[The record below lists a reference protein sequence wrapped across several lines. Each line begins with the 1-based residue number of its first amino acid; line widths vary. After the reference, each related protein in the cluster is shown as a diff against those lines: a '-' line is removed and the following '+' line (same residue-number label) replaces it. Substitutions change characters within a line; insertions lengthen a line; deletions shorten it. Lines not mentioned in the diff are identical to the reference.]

1 MNATVK
7 TFRGRDP
14 KSALDAVKASLGD
27 QAIILNTRE
36 VGGLWGKREIEIT
49 AVQSGG
55 EVPTKSSR
63 RPHDV
68 ESEVSALRRIV
79 EDLRA
84 EVRGN
89 RAEPKS
95 MSMTARP
102 EAARP
107 EKEGPTPTGRL
118 QQRLIERGV
127 EATLATEIA
136 REALRTAEGPSEK
149 DTTAALR
156 QTLRTRL
163 ASARP
168 PWEGEGRRLVALVG
182 PTGVGKTTT
191 IAKIA
196 AHALLDSRLKVSLV
210 TVDTYRIGASEHIQ
224 RYGEI
229 MNIPTHV
236 ARDEAGL
243 REAIFR
249 SGDAHLVL
257 VDTAGR
263 SDPAALAA
271 QAQLLRK
278 VEGIECH
285 LVVSAATGA
294 REIRAAAKRFHGY
307 QPQRLIFSKLDES
320 DGPGSIL
327 SAATETRVAISCV
340 TDGQRVPE
348 DIHPASGQSLVDR
361 LLGIGG

>member
-1 MNATVK
+1 MNAIVK

-14 KSALDAVKASLGD
+14 QSALDAVKASLGD
-27 QAIILNTRE
+27 EAIILNTRE

-49 AVQSGG
+49 AVKSGDDVPQS
-55 EVPTKSSR
+55 KKR
-63 RPHDV
+63 RPMDM
-68 ESEVSALRRIV
+68 ETEVAALRRIV

-84 EVRGN
+84 EIRGN

-95 MSMTARP
+95 MSQ
-102 EAARP
+102 AASPRID
-107 EKEGPTPTGRL
+107 TPAPAPVGKL
-118 QQRLIERGV
+118 QLRLIERGV
-127 EATLATEIA
+127 EPNLASEIS
-136 REALRTAEGPSEK
+136 RETMRGAGGAGEK
-149 DTTAALR
+149 DISAALR
-156 QTLRTRL
+156 QALRTRL
-163 ASARP
+163 SAGRS
-168 PWEGEGRRLVALVG
+168 PWEGEERRLVALVG

-196 AHALLDSRLKVSLV
+196 AHAILDSRLKVSLV

-229 MNIPTHV
+229 MNVPTHV
-236 ARDEAGL
+236 ARDEASL

-257 VDTAGR
+257 IDTAGR
-263 SDPAALAA
+263 SDAAALAA
-271 QAQLLRK
+271 QAQLLHK
-278 VEGIECH
+278 VEGVECH
-285 LVVSAATGA
+285 LVLSAASGA
-294 REIRAAAKRFHGY
+294 REIRAAAKRFHAY
-307 QPQRLIFSKLDES
+307 KAQRLIFSKLDES

-327 SAATETRVAISCV
+327 SATTETNLAISCV

-361 LLGIGG
+361 VLGHGG

>member
-1 MNATVK
+1 MNAIVK

-27 QAIILNTRE
+27 EAIILNTRE

-49 AVQSGG
+49 AVKSGD
-55 EVPTKSSR
+55 EVPQNKKR
-63 RPHDV
+63 RPMDV
-68 ESEVSALRRIV
+68 ESEVAALRRIV

-84 EVRGN
+84 EIHGH

-95 MSMTARP
+95 MQARN
-102 EAARP
+102 E
-107 EKEGPTPTGRL
+107 TPAPVSRV
-118 QQRLIERGV
+118 QQRLLERGV
-127 EATLATEIA
+127 EPALAGEIA
-136 REALRTAEGPSEK
+136 REAMRGSGGASDK
-149 DTTAALR
+149 DVAVALR
-156 QTLRTRL
+156 QALRTRL
-163 ASARP
+163 SSGRC
-168 PWEGEGRRLVALVG
+168 PWEGEDRRLVALVG

-196 AHALLDSRLKVSLV
+196 AHAILDSRLKVSLV

-229 MNIPTHV
+229 MNVPTHV
-236 ARDEAGL
+236 ARDEASL

-257 VDTAGR
+257 IDTAGR
-263 SDPAALAA
+263 SDAAALAA
-271 QAQLLRK
+271 QAQLLHK

-285 LVVSAATGA
+285 LVLSAASGA
-294 REIRAAAKRFHGY
+294 REIRAAAKRFHAY
-307 QPQRLIFSKLDES
+307 KAQRLIFSKLDES

-327 SAATETRVAISCV
+327 SGTTEANVAISCV

-361 LLGIGG
+361 VLGNGG

>member
-1 MNATVK
+1 MNAIVK

-14 KSALDAVKASLGD
+14 KSALDAVKASLGKE
-27 QAIILNTRE
+27 AIILNTRE

-49 AVQSGG
+49 AVRSGD
-55 EVPTKSSR
+55 EIPEKKQ
-63 RPHDV
+63 RPMDV
-68 ESEVSALRRIV
+68 ESEVATLRRIV

-84 EVRGN
+84 EVLSN

-95 MSMTARP
+95 MSARS
-102 EAARP
+102 
-107 EKEGPTPTGRL
+107 EGLVPGPAGRL
-118 QQRLIERGV
+118 QQRLIDRGV
-127 EATLATEIA
+127 EAQLAAEIA
-136 REALRTAEGPSEK
+136 REAIRNSTGAGEK
-149 DTTAALR
+149 NFAAALR
-156 QTLRTRL
+156 QALRARL
-163 ASARP
+163 SSARP
-168 PWEGEGRRLVALVG
+168 PWEGNERRVIALIG

-196 AHALLDSRLKVSLV
+196 AHAILDSRLKVSLV

-229 MNIPTHV
+229 MNVPTHV
-236 ARDEAGL
+236 ARDEGSL

-263 SDPAALAA
+263 SDPTALAA

-278 VEGIECH
+278 VGGIECH
-285 LVVSAATGA
+285 LVLSAASGA
-294 REIRAAAKRFHGY
+294 REIRAAAKRFHDY
-307 QPQRLIFSKLDES
+307 QAERIIFSKLDES

-327 SAATETRVAISCV
+327 SATLENKSAISCI

-348 DIHPASGQSLVDR
+348 DIHPASGQSLVDCV
-361 LLGIGG
+361 LGNGG

>member
-1 MNATVK
+1 MSAIVK

-49 AVQSGG
+49 AVKSGDD
-55 EVPTKSSR
+55 VPQNKKR
-63 RPHDV
+63 RSVDV
-68 ESEVSALRRIV
+68 ETEVAALRRIV

-84 EVRGN
+84 EIHGS

-95 MSMTARP
+95 MSMSARVDAP
-102 EAARP
+102 AP
-107 EKEGPTPTGRL
+107 QSKV

-127 EATLATEIA
+127 EPTLAGEIA
-136 REALRTAEGPSEK
+136 REAMRGSGGATEK
-149 DTTAALR
+149 DLTVALR
-156 QTLRTRL
+156 QALRTRL
-163 ASARP
+163 SSGRS
-168 PWEGEGRRLVALVG
+168 PWEGEDRRLLALVG

-196 AHALLDSRLKVSLV
+196 AHAILDSRLKVSLV

-229 MNIPTHV
+229 MNVPTHV
-236 ARDEAGL
+236 ARDEASL

-257 VDTAGR
+257 IDTAGR
-263 SDPAALAA
+263 SDAAALAA
-271 QAQLLRK
+271 QAQLLHK
-278 VEGIECH
+278 VGGIECH
-285 LVVSAATGA
+285 LVLSAASGA
-294 REIRAAAKRFHGY
+294 REIRAAAKRFHAY
-307 QPQRLIFSKLDES
+307 KAQRLIFSKLDES
-320 DGPGSIL
+320 DGPGAIL
-327 SAATETRVAISCV
+327 SATTETNLAISCV

-361 LLGIGG
+361 VLGHGG

>member
-1 MNATVK
+1 MNAIVK

-27 QAIILNTRE
+27 EAIILNTRE

-49 AVQSGG
+49 AVKSGDD
-55 EVPTKSSR
+55 VPQTKQR
-63 RPHDV
+63 RPVDMAT
-68 ESEVSALRRIV
+68 EVATLRRIV

-84 EVRGN
+84 EIHGQ

-95 MSMTARP
+95 MSMSPRND
-102 EAARP
+102 
-107 EKEGPTPTGRL
+107 TPAPLGKL

-127 EATLATEIA
+127 ESALASDIA
-136 REALRTAEGPSEK
+136 REAMRGSGGASEK
-149 DTTAALR
+149 DIAVALR
-156 QTLRTRL
+156 QALRTRL
-163 ASARP
+163 SSGRS
-168 PWEGEGRRLVALVG
+168 PWEGEERRLIALVG

-191 IAKIA
+191 LAKIA
-196 AHALLDSRLKVSLV
+196 AHAILDSRLKVSLV

-229 MNIPTHV
+229 MNVPTHV
-236 ARDEAGL
+236 ARDEASL

-257 VDTAGR
+257 IDTAGR
-263 SDPAALAA
+263 SDAAALAA
-271 QAQLLRK
+271 QAQLLHK
-278 VEGIECH
+278 VEGVECH
-285 LVVSAATGA
+285 LVLSAASGA
-294 REIRAAAKRFHGY
+294 REIRAAAKRFHAY
-307 QPQRLIFSKLDES
+307 KAQRLIFSKLDES

-327 SAATETRVAISCV
+327 SATAEANVAISCV

-361 LLGIGG
+361 VLGHGG

>member
-14 KSALDAVKASLGD
+14 KAALDAVKASLGD
-27 QAIILNTRE
+27 EAIILNTRE

-49 AVQSGG
+49 AVRPG
-55 EVPTKSSR
+55 EDAPKKSR
-63 RPHDV
+63 RPVDV
-68 ESEVSALRRIV
+68 ESEVAALRRIV
-79 EDLRA
+79 EELRA
-84 EVRGN
+84 EVFGG

-95 MSMTARP
+95 MPKRGEDSA
-102 EAARP
+102 
-107 EKEGPTPTGRL
+107 PTPASRL
-118 QQRLIERGV
+118 QLRLVERGV
-127 EATLATEIA
+127 ESALAEEIA
-136 REALRTAEGPSEK
+136 REALRGAGGPGEK
-149 DTTAALR
+149 DVTAALR
-156 QTLRTRL
+156 QSLRARL
-163 ASARP
+163 AAGRP

-196 AHALLDSRLKVSLV
+196 ARSILDARLKVSLV

-229 MNIPTHV
+229 MNVPTHI
-236 ARDEAGL
+236 ARDEASL

-285 LVVSAATGA
+285 LVLSAASGA
-294 REIRAAAKRFHGY
+294 REIRAAAKRFHAY
-307 QPQRLIFSKLDES
+307 QAQRLVFSKLDES
-320 DGPGSIL
+320 EGCGAIL
-327 SAATETRVAISCV
+327 SGTQEARVPISCI

-348 DIHPASGQSLVDR
+348 DIHPAGGQGLVDR
-361 LLGIGG
+361 VLGNGG

>member
-14 KSALDAVKASLGD
+14 KAALDAVKASLGD

-55 EVPTKSSR
+55 EAPSKNR

-95 MSMTARP
+95 MSMPARP
-102 EAARP
+102 ENQ
-107 EKEGPTPTGRL
+107 GPTPTGRL

-136 REALRTAEGPSEK
+136 REALRSAEGSTEK

>member
-1 MNATVK
+1 MNAVVK

-14 KSALDAVKASLGD
+14 KSALEAVKASMGEE
-27 QAIILNTRE
+27 AIILNTRE

-49 AVQSGG
+49 AVRSGD
-55 EVPTKSSR
+55 EVPTKKSR
-63 RPHDV
+63 PTDV
-68 ESEVSALRRIV
+68 EAEIASLRRIV
-79 EDLRA
+79 DELRA
-84 EVRGN
+84 EVRAN

-95 MSMTARP
+95 MSSRP
-102 EAARP
+102 EVSP
-107 EKEGPTPTGRL
+107 STPASRL

-127 EATLATEIA
+127 EASLASELSKETLRAATGVGDKEILA
-136 REALRTAEGPSEK
+136 SLRQALRARM
-149 DTTAALR
+149 AAG
-156 QTLRTRL
+156 
-163 ASARP
+163 RP
-168 PWEGEGRRLVALVG
+168 PWEGAERRVIALVG

-196 AHALLDSRLKVSLV
+196 AHAILDSRLKVSLV

-236 ARDEAGL
+236 ARDESSL

-257 VDTAGR
+257 LDTAGR

-271 QAQLLRK
+271 QAQLLRG
-278 VEGIECH
+278 VEGIETH
-285 LVVSAATGA
+285 LVLSAASGA
-294 REIRAAAKRFHGY
+294 REIRAAAKRFHAY
-307 QPQRLIFSKLDES
+307 RVQRMVFSKLDES
-320 DGPGSIL
+320 DGPGAIL
-327 SAATETRVAISCV
+327 SAVAETNAAISCV

-361 LLGIGG
+361 ILGIGG

>member
-1 MNATVK
+1 MNAIVK

-14 KSALDAVKASLGD
+14 QAALNAVKASLGD
-27 QAIILNTRE
+27 EAIILNTRE

-49 AVQSGG
+49 AVKSGDD
-55 EVPTKSSR
+55 VPQNNKKR
-63 RPHDV
+63 RPMDV
-68 ESEVSALRRIV
+68 ESEVAALRRIV

-84 EVRGN
+84 EIRGN

-95 MSMTARP
+95 MSSRID
-102 EAARP
+102 
-107 EKEGPTPTGRL
+107 TPAPAPLGKV

-127 EATLATEIA
+127 EPTLAGEIA
-136 REALRTAEGPSEK
+136 REAMRGSGGASEK
-149 DTTAALR
+149 DMAASLRQALR
-156 QTLRTRL
+156 SRL
-163 ASARP
+163 SSGRS
-168 PWEGEGRRLVALVG
+168 PWEGEERRLVALVG

-196 AHALLDSRLKVSLV
+196 AHAILDSRLKVSLV

-229 MNIPTHV
+229 MNVPTHV
-236 ARDEAGL
+236 ARDETSL

-257 VDTAGR
+257 IDTAGR
-263 SDPAALAA
+263 SDAAALAA

-285 LVVSAATGA
+285 LVLSAASGA
-294 REIRAAAKRFHGY
+294 REIRAAAKRFHAY
-307 QPQRLIFSKLDES
+307 QAQRLIFSKLDES
-320 DGPGSIL
+320 DGPGAIL
-327 SAATETRVAISCV
+327 SATTEANVAISCV

-361 LLGIGG
+361 VLGHGG

>member
-1 MNATVK
+1 MNALVK

-14 KSALDAVKASLGD
+14 KAALEAVKESLGEE
-27 QAIILNTRE
+27 AIILNTRE
-36 VGGLWGKREIEIT
+36 VGGLWGRREIEIT
-49 AVQSGG
+49 AVRSGDEPQDKKRRPVDVEG
-55 EVPTKSSR
+55 EVAS
-63 RPHDV
+63 
-68 ESEVSALRRIV
+68 LRRIV
-79 EDLRA
+79 EELRA
-84 EVRGN
+84 EVQAT

-95 MSMTARP
+95 MRLRDEPPPAV
-102 EAARP
+102 
-107 EKEGPTPTGRL
+107 GRL

-127 EATLATEIA
+127 DPTLAGDIA
-136 REALRTAEGPSEK
+136 REATRAASGTSAKESW
-149 DTTAALR
+149 AALR
-156 QTLRTRL
+156 QALRARL
-163 ASARP
+163 SAGRP
-168 PWEGEGRRLVALVG
+168 PWEGEERRVLALVG

-196 AHALLDSRLKVSLV
+196 AHAILDSRLKVSLV

-229 MNIPTHV
+229 MNVPTHV
-236 ARDEAGL
+236 ARDEASL

-263 SDPAALAA
+263 SDPAALGA

-278 VEGIECH
+278 IEGLECH
-285 LVVSAATGA
+285 LVLSAASGA
-294 REIRAAAKRFHGY
+294 REIRAAAKRFHDY
-307 QPQRLIFSKLDES
+307 RVQRLIFSKLDES

-327 SAATETRVAISCV
+327 SATAESKAAISCV

-348 DIHPASGQSLVDR
+348 DIHAASGQNLVDR
-361 LLGIGG
+361 ILGNGG

>member
-1 MNATVK
+1 MNAIVK

-14 KSALDAVKASLGD
+14 KSALDAVRACLGEE
-27 QAIILNTRE
+27 AIILKTRE
-36 VGGLWGKREIEIT
+36 VGGLLGRREIEIT
-49 AVQSGG
+49 AVRSGDEG
-55 EVPTKSSR
+55 PDKK
-63 RPHDV
+63 RPIDI
-68 ESEVSALRRIV
+68 ESEVAALRRIV

-84 EVRGN
+84 EIRGGK
-89 RAEPKS
+89 AEPKS
-95 MSMTARP
+95 MRLRAENPASEP
-102 EAARP
+102 V
-107 EKEGPTPTGRL
+107 GRL

-127 EATLATEIA
+127 EPSLASDIA
-136 REALRTAEGPSEK
+136 REALRGADGSGEK
-149 DTTAALR
+149 DMLAALT
-156 QTLRTRL
+156 QVLRVRL
-163 ASARP
+163 PVARP
-168 PWEGEGRRLVALVG
+168 PWQGEERRVLALVG

-196 AHALLDSRLKVSLV
+196 AHALLESHLKVSLV

-229 MNIPTHV
+229 MNVPTHV

-263 SDPAALAA
+263 SDPAALSA
-271 QAQLLRK
+271 QAQLLQK
-278 VEGIECH
+278 IDGIESH
-285 LVVSAATGA
+285 LVLSAASGA
-294 REIRAAAKRFHGY
+294 REIRAAAKRFAAY
-307 QPQRLIFSKLDES
+307 RAERTIFSKLDES

-327 SAATETRVAISCV
+327 SAEAETKLPIACI

-348 DIHPASGQSLVDR
+348 DIHPATGQGLVDR
-361 LLGIGG
+361 ILGG

>member
-1 MNATVK
+1 MNAIVK

-14 KSALDAVKASLGD
+14 KSALDAVKASLGEE
-27 QAIILNTRE
+27 AIILNTRE

-49 AVQSGG
+49 AVRSGD
-55 EVPTKSSR
+55 EVHQGKKR
-63 RPHDV
+63 RPMDV
-68 ESEVSALRRIV
+68 ESEVATLRRIV

-84 EVRGN
+84 EIHGN

-95 MSMTARP
+95 M
-102 EAARP
+102 AARVD
-107 EKEGPTPTGRL
+107 TPAPAPLGRV

-127 EATLATEIA
+127 EPTLAGEIA
-136 REALRTAEGPSEK
+136 REALRGAGGAGEK
-149 DTTAALR
+149 DIAVALR
-156 QTLRTRL
+156 QALRTRL
-163 ASARP
+163 SSGRS
-168 PWEGEGRRLVALVG
+168 PWEGEERRLVALVG

-196 AHALLDSRLKVSLV
+196 AHAILDSRLKVSLV

-229 MNIPTHV
+229 MNVPTHV
-236 ARDEAGL
+236 ARDEASL

-257 VDTAGR
+257 IDTAGR
-263 SDPAALAA
+263 SDAAALAA
-271 QAQLLRK
+271 QAQLLHK
-278 VEGIECH
+278 VEGVECH
-285 LVVSAATGA
+285 LVLSAASGA
-294 REIRAAAKRFHGY
+294 REIRAAAKRFHAY
-307 QPQRLIFSKLDES
+307 KAERLIFSKLDES

-327 SAATETRVAISCV
+327 SATTETNVAVSCV

-361 LLGIGG
+361 VLGHGG